1 MPQVKIQSLY
11 RWYVLAILVLV
22 YTTNIADRFVL
33 SILIE
38 PIRAEFGVSDTALGL
53 LGGFAFAVF
62 YTLMGL
68 PIARFADRGNRRNII
83 ALAVAVYSVMTAL
96 CGAAQ
101 GFFQLLLA
109 RIGVGV
115 GEAGSSPPS
124 HSLVAD
130 LFPISERTF
139 ALAVLSLGASIGLTL
154 GFSGGGWIAE
164 HYGWRHAF
172 FAMAVP
178 GVIVAVLVRLTVN
191 EPERSGT
198 GNRAAGEARD
208 DEMPGLADTLRFM
221 ASQKAY
227 VHIAFGGSLLN
238 AYMMGMAIF
247 LPAVLIRSHGFS
259 VSETGQILGW
269 VLGVTGSLGLV
280 AGGYLTDYLGRRD
293 YRWHPR
299 LTAWVTVI
307 TLPGSVGLLLLNE
320 GVLFYICV
328 VMFGIVNSMF
338 LGPLFAMA
346 QNLAAPRMRALAAA
360 LLLFI
365 INIIGAGLGPQIVGI
380 SSDLLRAFAGLGED
394 SLRYALLLSIV
405 VTGPWSVYHYLR
417 GARTIRGDYARA
429 AAT

>member
-1 MPQVKIQSLY
+1 MKIRSLY

-53 LGGFAFAVF
+53 LGGFAFVVF

-68 PIARFADRGNRRNII
+68 PIARLADRGNRRNII
-83 ALAVAVYSVMTAL
+83 ALSVGIYSIMTAL

-101 GFFQLLLA
+101 GFFHLLLA

-124 HSLVAD
+124 HSLIAD
-130 LFPISERTF
+130 LFHISERTF

-164 HYGWRHAF
+164 HYGWRSAF
-172 FAMAVP
+172 FAMAIP
-178 GVIVAVLVRLTVN
+178 GMIVAVLVRLTVS
-191 EPERSGT
+191 EPEQRI
-198 GNRAAGEARD
+198 GETVMGED
-208 DEMPGLADTLRFM
+208 TKGYNMPGLADTLKFI

-227 VHIAFGGSLLN
+227 VHVVFGGALLN
-238 AYMMGMAIF
+238 AYLMGMTIF
-247 LPAVLIRSHGFS
+247 LPAVLVRSHGFS
-259 VSETGQILGW
+259 VSEAGHILGW
-269 VLGVTGSLGLV
+269 VLGISGSLGLIV
-280 AGGYLTDYLGRRD
+280 GGYLTDYLGRRD
-293 YRWHPR
+293 FRWHPW
-299 LTAWVTVI
+299 LTAWVTII
-307 TLPGSVGLLLLNE
+307 TLPGSVGLLLLNK
-320 GVLFYICV
+320 GILFYVCV
-328 VMFGIVNSMF
+328 VMFGIANSMF

-346 QNLAAPRMRALAAA
+346 QNLVAPRMRALAAA

-380 SSDLLRAFAGLGED
+380 FSDLLRAFSALGED
-394 SLRYALLLSIV
+394 SLRYALLLGIV
-405 VTGPWSVYHYLR
+405 VTGPWSVYHYFR
-417 GARTIRGDYARA
+417 GARTIQEDYARA
-429 AAT
+429 AGT